1 VVVSAT
7 TPAEKRWRPIV
18 AELEAS
24 GLTAKAF
31 AAKRDLNYNTL
42 AWWRSKICRSTRII
56 KTQSFVQVELDDPR
70 PLVIR
75 FRDRP
80 VEIEFSADID
90 PSTLRALIDA
100 LC

>member
-1 VVVSAT
+1 MSAA

-31 AAKRDLNYNTL
+31 AAERDLNYNTL
-42 AWWRSKICRSTRII
+42 AWWRSRIRRSTRVI
-56 KTQSFVQVELDDPR
+56 KTQSFLQVELDDPR
-70 PLVIR
+70 PLFVR

-80 VEIEFSADID
+80 VELELSADIE
-90 PSTLRALIDA
+90 PSILRALVDA